1 MFETKKEPLLII
13 RKLFVEFLFFDASKQ
28 ITHLFWRSGTALFQQ
43 DTKIIIRH
51 I

>member
-13 RKLFVEFLFFDASKQ
+13 RELFVEFLFFDASKQ
-28 ITHLFWRSGTALFQQ
+28 ITYLFWRSGMALFQQ
-43 DTKIIIRH
+43 NTEIFIRH